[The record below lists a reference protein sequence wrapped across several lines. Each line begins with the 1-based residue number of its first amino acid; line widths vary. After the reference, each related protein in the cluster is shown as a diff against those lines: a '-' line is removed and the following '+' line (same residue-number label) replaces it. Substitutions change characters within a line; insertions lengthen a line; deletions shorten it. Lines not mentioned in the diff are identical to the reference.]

1 MTNKDPAQVETIAC
15 EVCLEEIPNTV
26 NQNAEADEYVSN
38 YCGLECYQQ
47 WRNKH
52 GETEVKPD

>member
-1 MTNKDPAQVETIAC
+1 MIDKNTTQIETIPC
-15 EVCLEEIPNTV
+15 KICLQEIPSSV

-47 WRNKH
+47 WRDKQLE
-52 GETEVKPD
+52 ETE